1 MLIAAYAWLKC
12 EREEDK
18 NCNTVL
24 KTANIVGRQGSIY
37 SDDDQFV
44 RLALIKT
51 QDDFDLL
58 LQLISKLVSQEED
71 GAKIV

>member
-1 MLIAAYAWLKC
+1 MFIAAYAWLKC